1 MENIVHPPELTP
13 VVPSA
18 IGGMLVPVFEATRA
32 TCGDCCRRSVPQRS
46 SSSSSFLD
54 VEDRS
59 PLRRVLMDTY
69 TAYADAWIGMSSA
82 LHEIM
87 AAGLIASCLHHQ

>member
-1 MENIVHPPELTP
+1 MESVRMDAFRGYDVSPQIGAAIMENIVHPPELTP

-46 SSSSSFLD
+46 SSSSFLD
-54 VEDRS
+54 VEGVED
-59 PLRRVLMDTY
+59 P
-69 TAYADAWIGMSSA
+69 AWP
-82 LHEIM
+82 
-87 AAGLIASCLHHQ
+87 QR

>member
-18 IGGMLVPVFEATRA
+18 IGGMLAPVFEATRA
-32 TCGDCCRRSVPQRS
+32 TCGDCCRRSVPQR

-69 TAYADAWIGMSSA
+69 TAYADALIGMSSA

-87 AAGLIASCLHHQ
+87 A